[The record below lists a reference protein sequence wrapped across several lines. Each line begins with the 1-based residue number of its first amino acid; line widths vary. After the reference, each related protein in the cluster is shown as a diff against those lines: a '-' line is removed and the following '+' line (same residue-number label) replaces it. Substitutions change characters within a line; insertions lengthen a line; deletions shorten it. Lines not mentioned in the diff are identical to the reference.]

1 MKRLACVTGTGTGTR
16 TVLVLTLLLALPGLV
31 TGCGSVGRPGSGSAA
46 SPSPSAPSGTPP
58 AGPNQ
63 TGPGGNPAAALTD
76 TDLGR
81 TVLVHKGDRLSVALH
96 QVTGFSPWS
105 HPASSDGT
113 VLQPVVDTRAAA
125 VRGVT
130 LGSFQ
135 AMAPGT
141 VQVTSSAAAN
151 CPQGAAC
158 PAVARAW
165 TVTVQVS

>member
-1 MKRLACVTGTGTGTR
+1 MKRLARVTGTGTR
-16 TVLVLTLLLALPGLV
+16 TVLVLTLLLAIPGLV
-31 TGCGSVGRPGSGSAA
+31 TGCGSVGRPGGGSAA
-46 SPSPSAPSGTPP
+46 SPTPSAPPGAPSPGT
-58 AGPNQ
+58 NQ

-76 TDLGR
+76 TDSGR

-96 QVTGFSPWS
+96 EAAGFSPWS
-105 HPASSDGT
+105 RLASSDGT
-113 VLQPVVDTRAAA
+113 VLLPVVDTRAAA

-141 VQVTSSAAAN
+141 AQLTSSAAAD
-151 CPQGAAC
+151 CSQGAGC

-165 TVTVQVS
+165 RVTVQVT

>member
-1 MKRLACVTGTGTGTR
+1 MKRLACVTGTGLR
-16 TVLVLTLLLALPGLV
+16 TVLVLTLLLALSSLV
-31 TGCGSVGRPGSGSAA
+31 TGCGSVGRPGGGSAA
-46 SPSPSAPSGTPP
+46 SPSPSAPSGT
-58 AGPNQ
+58 NQ
-63 TGPGGNPAAALTD
+63 TGPAGNPAAALTD

-105 HPASSDGT
+105 RPASSDGT

-141 VQVTSSAAAN
+141 AQLTSISAPN